1 MAAEWNTEEMR
12 VLFKVWGD
20 ADIQSRFDGVVRNR
34 HIYERIVENM
44 KKLGYDRTW
53 TRTRLK
59 SNKNI
64 VQRYR
69 KVMFLSKICLCIKH
83 I

>member
-12 VLFKVWGD
+12 VLLKVWGD
-20 ADIQSRFDGVVRNR
+20 ADIQSRFGVVRNR
-34 HIYERIVENM
+34 HIYERIVENT

-59 SNKNI
+59 SKE
-64 VQRYR
+64 QD
-69 KVMFLSKICLCIKH
+69 
-83 I
+83 

>member
-1 MAAEWNTEEMR
+1 MAAEWTTEETR
-12 VLFKVWGD
+12 VLLKVWGD

-34 HIYERIVENM
+34 HIYERIAENM

-53 TRTRLK
+53 TQCK
-59 SNKNI
+59 NKIKNI

-83 I
+83 L